1 MNLSVVIPVYNSE
14 NILEELVFQISKNT
28 AFAVSFELILV
39 NDHSRDRSWEKIEEL
54 FKKYNFIKGINLRK
68 NAGQHNAIMAGLNH
82 ACGDVIIIMDDDLQ
96 HSPEYLKDMYMQI
109 RNGSDVCYS
118 KFQNRKHATWK
129 IIGSK
134 FNDLVANILLDK
146 PKDLY
151 LSSFKAISKEIR
163 DEIIRYKGPYPYID
177 GLILSLTDN
186 ISTITIKHFERY
198 TGKGNYSLGRSL
210 SLWLKMATG
219 FSALPLRLATLFGLC
234 FSLISFLFG
243 SFYFFF
249 KIFAGDL
256 PRGWTTL
263 IVVIFFMGGI
273 QLLSIGIIGEY
284 VGRSYLRLNDK
295 QQFIVGEV
303 LKRNE

>member
-14 NILEELVFQISKNT
+14 NILEELVLQISRNT
-28 AFAVSFELILV
+28 AFAVSFELVFV
-39 NDHSRDRSWEKIEEL
+39 NDHSHDGSWEKIAEL

-96 HSPEYLKDMYMQI
+96 HSPEYLEKMYMQV
-109 RNGSDVCYS
+109 RNGNDVCYA
-118 KFQNRKHATWK
+118 KFKNRKHASWK

-163 DEIIRYKGPYPYID
+163 DEIIRYKGTYPYID

-186 ISTITIKHFERY
+186 ISTINVKHFERY

-210 SLWLKMATG
+210 SLWLKMVTG
-219 FSALPLRLATLFGLC
+219 FSVLPLRLATLLGLG

-249 KIFAGDL
+249 KIFAGGL

-263 IVVIFFMGGI
+263 IVVIFFLGGI

-295 QQFIVGEV
+295 RQFIVGEV
-303 LKRNE
+303 LKRDG